1 LFNTLGL
8 MFEAA
13 GRNDEAE
20 LSYLK
25 TDLLYPMQADAHAES
40 LYHLA
45 KLWAKQGNT
54 QRAADAKQKLGKL
67 YPTSPW
73 TKK

>member
-1 LFNTLGL
+1 LFATAN
-8 MFEAA
+8 
-13 GRNDEAE
+13 RNDEAE

-25 TDLLYPMQADAHAES
+25 TDLLYRMQADAHAEA
-40 LYHLA
+40 LYQLSKVYA
-45 KLWAKQGNT
+45 KMGNT